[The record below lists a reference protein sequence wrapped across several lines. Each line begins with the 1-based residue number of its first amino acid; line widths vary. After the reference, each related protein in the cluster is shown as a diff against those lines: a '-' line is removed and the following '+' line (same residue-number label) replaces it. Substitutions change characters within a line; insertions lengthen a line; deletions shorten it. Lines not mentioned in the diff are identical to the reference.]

1 MADKKPS
8 EIELEK
14 VAQSLTKLQHHP
26 DCECDQC
33 ENDKNFSAALSKVK
47 TKPKI

>member
-1 MADKKPS
+1 MPDKKPS

-14 VAQSLTKLQHHP
+14 IALSLTKLQHHP

-33 ENDKNFSAALSKVK
+33 ENNKKNHTSLSNVK
-47 TKPKI
+47 NK